1 MLTILNL
8 PSVLFEI
15 FPFIIL
21 IATQFF
27 FIKFQES
34 NEILIFKN
42 NGITNMKIIFYVCAL
57 VFLFGLI
64 LISLFHAISSKMKSN
79 YLQIKNS
86 YTQDNKYLAVVNEN
100 GLWIKDRLNNEI
112 MIIHAEN
119 IEKNSLK
126 ELVITTYD
134 DSYNS
139 RINVIAESAN
149 IKNKLWELKNVV
161 LVENNGKIEKK
172 IDFIFETNF
181 DYTKINS
188 LFSNLESLNIIEL
201 LEQKKDFESVGLS
214 ASEINLYL
222 NKLYSLP
229 ISLVIFCLLSSI
241 LMLNIKINKS
251 KTFYLILGIL
261 ISVTA
266 YYIFYFFGLL
276 AANNKI
282 PTILAIWFPNII
294 LLLCCLVGIVNINEK

>member
-1 MLTILNL
+1 MNIYLKYLYNVFSLRFLYISLVFASLVFILNILEEIKFFSDNQEVGFEYSILLTILNL

-64 LISLFHAISSKMKSN
+64 LISIFHAISSKMKSN

-112 MIIHAEN
+112 MIIN
-119 IEKNSLK
+119 FI
-126 ELVITTYD
+126 
-134 DSYNS
+134 
-139 RINVIAESAN
+139 RI
-149 IKNKLWELKNVV
+149 
-161 LVENNGKIEKK
+161 
-172 IDFIFETNF
+172 
-181 DYTKINS
+181 
-188 LFSNLESLNIIEL
+188 
-201 LEQKKDFESVGLS
+201 
-214 ASEINLYL
+214 
-222 NKLYSLP
+222 
-229 ISLVIFCLLSSI
+229 
-241 LMLNIKINKS
+241 
-251 KTFYLILGIL
+251 
-261 ISVTA
+261 
-266 YYIFYFFGLL
+266 
-276 AANNKI
+276 
-282 PTILAIWFPNII
+282 
-294 LLLCCLVGIVNINEK
+294 